1 MGSVNL
7 NNDEIPFLA
16 VPLPEDILKL
26 KWAGEFEQAD
36 RVIDR
41 RLKKDLPEGLRKRLM
56 LEKEMLSRFRGSI
69 LIPGRKRCS
78 G

>member
-1 MGSVNL
+1 MDYIWQMRGRRDNMGSVNL

-41 RLKKDLPEGLRKRLM
+41 RLKNRAAGGCPLPTA
-56 LEKEMLSRFRGSI
+56 
-69 LIPGRKRCS
+69 C
-78 G
+78 